1 MGYFFNIDNHS
12 GNSFVWYEIIENALS
27 TNSLKQVERYVEKKR
42 HAWFQTGVN
51 ENYNSCDEIIRKSK
65 GCYLA
70 DEETFSTPDELVPVY
85 SEISN
90 IIGDVNNR
98 YWKYNIRGWEPMQY
112 FNYDV
117 GDHFTWHID
126 TEPTPQKDT
135 QRKISFSLG
144 ISHAHEYEGGDL
156 EVIMGGHNP
165 FKLKLRK
172 NDMIVFN
179 SFLLHRVTPI
189 TKGTR
194 KSLVGFLHGPNFV

>member
-42 HAWFQTGVN
+42 NAWFGVDNGN
-51 ENYNSCDEIIRKSK
+51 ELIRKSK
-65 GCYLA
+65 GCYLV
-70 DEETFSTPDELVPVY
+70 DEETDSVPTTLTTVYQEL
-85 SEISN
+85 SN
-90 IIGDVNNR
+90 IIRDVNER
-98 YWKYNIRGWEPMQY
+98 YWKYNIRGWESMQY

-144 ISHAHEYEGGDL
+144 ISHAHEYEGGEL
-156 EVIMGGHNP
+156 EVLMGGHNP
-165 FKLKLRK
+165 LKVKLRK
-172 NDMIVFN
+172 NDMIIFN

-194 KSLVGFLHGPNFV
+194 KTLVGFVHGPNFV

>member
-1 MGYFFNIDNHS
+1 MMGYFFNIDNHS

-42 HAWFQTGVN
+42 NAWFGVDNGN
-51 ENYNSCDEIIRKSK
+51 ELIRKSK
-65 GCYLA
+65 GCYLV
-70 DEETFSTPDELVPVY
+70 DEETDSVPTTLTTVYQEL
-85 SEISN
+85 SN
-90 IIGDVNNR
+90 IIRDVNER
-98 YWKYNIRGWEPMQY
+98 YWKYNIRGWESMQY

-144 ISHAHEYEGGDL
+144 ISHAHEYEGGEL
-156 EVIMGGHNP
+156 EVLMGGHNP
-165 FKLKLRK
+165 LKVKLRK
-172 NDMIVFN
+172 NDMIIFN

-194 KSLVGFLHGPNFV
+194 KTLVGFVHGPNFV

>member
-42 HAWFQTGVN
+42 HAWFGADNGN
-51 ENYNSCDEIIRKSK
+51 ELIRKSK
-65 GCYLA
+65 GCYLV
-70 DEETFSTPDELVPVY
+70 DEETDSVPTTLTTVYQEL
-85 SEISN
+85 SN
-90 IIGDVNNR
+90 IIRDVNER
-98 YWKYNIRGWEPMQY
+98 YWRYNIRGWESMQY

-144 ISHAHEYEGGDL
+144 ISHAHEYEGGEL
-156 EVIMGGHNP
+156 EVLMGGHNP
-165 FKLKLRK
+165 LKVKLRK
-172 NDMIVFN
+172 NDMIIFN

-194 KSLVGFLHGPNFV
+194 KTLVGFVHGPNFV